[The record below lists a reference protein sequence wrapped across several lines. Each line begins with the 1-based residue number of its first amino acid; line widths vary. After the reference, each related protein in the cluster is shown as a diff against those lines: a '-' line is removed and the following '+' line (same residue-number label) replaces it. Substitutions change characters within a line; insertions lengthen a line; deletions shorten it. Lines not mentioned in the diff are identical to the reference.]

1 MKNVSN
7 LSKITENISFDVK
20 MMHQAFF
27 SCFTSFRMCIGRGRN
42 CLYLFRFFPAMK
54 KTLCQLLIRLNFN
67 HKKTVLKTNSV
78 CWSLNHSKIDY
89 WRYIEYFPSLPFDIQ
104 QKDSRS
110 HFVLFAVRSFI
121 HTQTVYGH
129 TTKQMQTAQTQ
140 TTENNAH
147 FSR

>member
-20 MMHQAFF
+20 WCIRPFFLFHFISNVNLSWQKLLIFISLF
-27 SCFTSFRMCIGRGRN
+27 SCNERDTVSAVDPSKFQS
-42 CLYLFRFFPAMK
+42 
-54 KTLCQLLIRLNFN
+54 Q
-67 HKKTVLKTNSV
+67 KTVLKTNSV
-78 CWSLNHSKIDY
+78 SWSLNHSKIDY
-89 WRYIEYFPSLPFDIQ
+89 WRYIEYFSSFPFDV